1 MDAKKVLSAIKA
13 GNGKRIVTIVA
24 GEKLIAAV
32 ENGKVVLT
40 DGKGGKV
47 TVLKATNG
55 VTHVIDVMLL
65 PEAK

>member
-1 MDAKKVLSAIKA
+1 MDAKKVLSAINA
-13 GNGKRIVTIVA
+13 GNGKRIFTTVA
-24 GEKLIAAV
+24 EGKLIAAV

-55 VTHVIDVMLL
+55 VTHVIDVVPL